1 METWHI
7 TLTNCVPIGQT
18 RVSKWSVVGT
28 REDAT
33 NSVMESMLSLLRFKF
48 GHGPIRAIPDPEQ
61 WNVNFERHRAVDM
74 LRDIERG
81 WYAGAA
87 KTASDCFGWDFL
99 IVKDVGPPLPV
110 SDFATIRLTAQRML
124 GNQ

>member
-1 METWHI
+1 M
-7 TLTNCVPIGQT
+7 GQT
-18 RVSKWSVVGT
+18 RVSKWSVAGT
-28 REDAT
+28 HETAVNSAT
-33 NSVMESMLSLLRFKF
+33 ESMLSLLRFKF
-48 GHGPIRAIPDPEQ
+48 GHGPIRAIPAPGQ
-61 WNVNFERHRAVDM
+61 WNVDFERSRAVDM

-99 IVKDVGPPLPV
+99 IVKDTGPPMPV